1 MEWLD
6 WNDEAFALAR
16 ERGCPVVLFVK
27 ASWCRWCRELETGPL
42 ADPRVVAL
50 IEERFVPILVD
61 KDRRPDIDPRYTKGG
76 WPTLAWLEEGGDLLG
91 ADNFLDA
98 DQLAQRL
105 REIADWYEESPERA
119 REGLMGGEA
128 LEQHFDEEVTEQ
140 PSKAAL
146 GTPKLELSR
155 DVVDRVARTVLE
167 KADPIY
173 GGWGKQHKFP
183 HPEAV
188 DFALIRWTQSG
199 DPEMLDLVRRTLHHV
214 QAGEIHDRVEGGF
227 YRYATQPNWSVPH
240 HEKMLDSNVQR
251 IYAYLEAWQA
261 LGEQDYLT
269 TARRALSWV
278 VETLFDERTRAFMG
292 SQDADDEYAKLKTV
306 AAREKRGAPPCDP
319 TIFANWNAM
328 TASTFLKA
336 RAALS
341 EHVWAERAVAILD
354 FLHQELWDDRK
365 GMYHY
370 WDGQRHL
377 PGMLGDQ
384 AYTLRA
390 LVDAVQFAAEN
401 RFLDWARD
409 LANLTIETLRAEN
422 GGFYDT
428 AHDPRARGGL
438 RRRNRSILENSV
450 IAEALLRLAHLSGE
464 SDYADC
470 AREALASF
478 AGDYKRYGH
487 YVAGYARAVDL
498 LYHEPVVVTIVGD
511 RSSQA
516 TRDLAQAALRPYV
529 ASRIVRTID
538 PEEDAEL
545 LARIGLPKP
554 EDGPRAYVERGRES
568 YAETSDPT
576 SLPALMLRT

>member
-6 WNDEAFALAR
+6 WSEEAFSLAR
-16 ERGCPVVLFVK
+16 QRGCPVLLFVK
-27 ASWCRWCRELETGPL
+27 AAWCRWCRELESGSL
-42 ADPRVVAL
+42 ADPRVAL
-50 IEERFVPILVD
+50 LLEERFVAVRVD
-61 KDRRPDIDPRYTKGG
+61 KDRRPDLDHRYTKGG
-76 WPTLAWLEEGGDLLG
+76 WPTLAWLDEGGDLLG

-98 DQLAQRL
+98 AELAERL
-105 REIADWYEESPERA
+105 RCIADWYDEGPERA
-119 REGLMGGEA
+119 RVRLAESAAAVQELRREPP
-128 LEQHFDEEVTEQ
+128 EP

-146 GTPKLELSR
+146 GAPKPELSH
-155 DVVDRVARTVLE
+155 DIVDTVARTVLE

-188 DFALIRWTQSG
+188 DFALILWTQSG
-199 DPEMLDLVRRTLHHV
+199 DPAMLDLVRRTLHHM

-227 YRYATQPNWSVPH
+227 YRYATQPNWSVPN
-240 HEKMLDSNVQR
+240 HEKMLDSNAQR

-269 TARRALSWV
+269 TARRGLGWIV
-278 VETLFDERTRAFMG
+278 DTLLDPSTGAYQG
-292 SQDADDEYAKLKTV
+292 SQDADAEYARLKTV
-306 AAREKRGAPPCDP
+306 AARQKRGAPPCDP
-319 TIFANWNAM
+319 TLFANWNAM

-336 RAALS
+336 RAVLS
-341 EHVWAERAVAILD
+341 EAVWADRAIAVID
-354 FLHQELWDDRK
+354 FLHRELWDDRK

-390 LVDAVQFAAEN
+390 LVDAMQFAGEN
-401 RFLDWARD
+401 RFLGWARD
-409 LANLTIETLRAEN
+409 LANLSIETLRAES

-428 AHDPRARGGL
+428 AHDPRAHGGL
-438 RRRNRSILENSV
+438 RQRNRSILENSV
-450 IAEALLRLAHLSGE
+450 MAEALLRLAHLSGE
-464 SDYADC
+464 TDYADC

-487 YVAGYARAVDL
+487 YVSGYARAVDL
-498 LYHEPVVVTIVGD
+498 LYHEPVVVTVVGD

-538 PEEDAEL
+538 PVVDAEL
-545 LARIGLPKP
+545 FARTGLPRP
-554 EDGPRAYVERGRES
+554 EGVPRAYVERGRES